1 MQYRLLGNTGIRVS
15 AIALGC
21 EGFIGKSREEAW
33 AMYDYAFAHG
43 INFIDMYTSNP
54 DFREQLG
61 RWVKDKRER
70 FVLQSHLCTVWE
82 NGQYLRTRDF
92 DKVKSGFELMMRQ
105 LDTGYLDV
113 GMLHYVDAETDYEMV
128 FGGPIIEYA
137 QALKREGRIRHLG
150 VSSHNPRLA
159 LKMVQTGLVDVLL
172 FSINPA
178 YDLQP
183 TTEDVEEYFDN
194 KNYEGRRTN
203 IDTERQTLYDYCANH
218 GIAIDVMK
226 VYGGGNLLSDAQSPF
241 GKALTPV
248 QCIHYALTRPGVAS
262 VMVGCNGIDEIK
274 AALAWCDAS
283 DDERD
288 YTGVMSRLERFSWT
302 GKCMYCGHCAPCTMG
317 IPIADVNKFYNLT
330 VAEGKIAET
339 VREHYAA
346 LSCHASDC
354 VACGECETRCPFG
367 VEIIEGM
374 EKAAET
380 FGY

>member
-1 MQYRLLGNTGIRVS
+1 
-15 AIALGC
+15 
-21 EGFIGKSREEAW
+21 
-33 AMYDYAFAHG
+33 MYDYAFAHG

-113 GMLHYVDAETDYEMV
+113 GMIHYVDAETDYDMV
-128 FGGPIIEYA
+128 FGGPIVEYA
-137 QALKREGRIRHLG
+137 QALKREGRIRHVG

-203 IDTERQTLYDYCANH
+203 IDPERQALYDYCANH

-248 QCIHYALTRPGVAS
+248 QCIHYALTRPGVVS

>member
-1 MQYRLLGNTGIRVS
+1 
-15 AIALGC
+15 
-21 EGFIGKSREEAW
+21 
-33 AMYDYAFAHG
+33 
-43 INFIDMYTSNP
+43 
-54 DFREQLG
+54 
-61 RWVKDKRER
+61 
-70 FVLQSHLCTVWE
+70 
-82 NGQYLRTRDF
+82 
-92 DKVKSGFELMMRQ
+92 
-105 LDTGYLDV
+105 
-113 GMLHYVDAETDYEMV
+113 
-128 FGGPIIEYA
+128 
-137 QALKREGRIRHLG
+137 
-150 VSSHNPRLA
+150 
-159 LKMVQTGLVDVLL
+159 
-172 FSINPA
+172 
-178 YDLQP
+178 
-183 TTEDVEEYFDN
+183 
-194 KNYEGRRTN
+194 
-203 IDTERQTLYDYCANH
+203 
-218 GIAIDVMK
+218 MK

>member
-1 MQYRLLGNTGIRVS
+1 MEYRPLGNTGLQVS
-15 AIALGC
+15 AVALGC
-21 EGFIGKSREEAW
+21 EGFIGKSREEACT
-33 AMYDYAFAHG
+33 MYDYAFKHG

-54 DFREQLG
+54 GFRELLG
-61 RWVKDKRER
+61 QWVKDKREQ
-70 FVLQSHLCTVWE
+70 FILQSHLCTVWE
-82 NGQYLRTRDF
+82 NNQYLRTRDF
-92 DKVKSGFELMMRQ
+92 DKVKEGFELMMKQ
-105 LDTGYLDV
+105 LGTDYLDV
-113 GMLHYVDAETDYEMV
+113 GMIHYVDAETDYDTV
-128 FGGPIIEYA
+128 FNGPIIEYA
-137 QALKREGRIRHLG
+137 QSLKKEGRIRHIG

-194 KNYEGRRTN
+194 KNFEGGRTN
-203 IDTERQTLYDYCANH
+203 IDPERQALYDYCANH
-218 GIAIDVMK
+218 GIGIDVMK
-226 VYGGGNLLSDAQSPF
+226 VYGGGNLLSAAQSPF
-241 GKALTPV
+241 GKALSPV
-248 QCIHYALTRPGVAS
+248 QCIHYALTRPAVAS
-262 VMVGCNGIDEIK
+262 VMVGCANIDEIK

-283 DDERD
+283 DEERD
-288 YTGVMSRLERFSWT
+288 YTEVMARLDSFSWT
-302 GKCMYCGHCAPCTMG
+302 GKCMYCGHCAPCTME
-317 IPIADVNKFYNLT
+317 IPIAEVNKFYNLT

-346 LSCHASDC
+346 LPNHASDC